1 MSLKMLPNLLTL
13 LRILLIPF
21 FVAAFYLPSP
31 WNVWAPFGLFA
42 FASLT
47 DFFDGWLARR
57 LQAFTKLGAC
67 FDSIADKLL
76 VVAALVMLVVQHPPA
91 LLPALLIMARE
102 VIVSGLR
109 EALGSDR
116 ELLKVTRLAKW
127 KTAVQMVAILT
138 LIAAPG
144 LPSGVVALG
153 DLLLWVAAALTVW
166 TGVDYFRKG
175 WAHLSS

>member
-1 MSLKMLPNLLTL
+1 
-13 LRILLIPF
+13 
-21 FVAAFYLPSP
+21 
-31 WNVWAPFGLFA
+31 
-42 FASLT
+42 
-47 DFFDGWLARR
+47 
-57 LQAFTKLGAC
+57 
-67 FDSIADKLL
+67 
-76 VVAALVMLVVQHPPA
+76 VVQHPPA